1 LGPTFIFEKLKNI
14 KNVMNHNQCGQ
25 LMDSWRDEEFEM
37 RDEKWEMWSRVNTV
51 FTLLL
56 MLIYK

>member
-1 LGPTFIFEKLKNI
+1 MERSRG
-14 KNVMNHNQCGQ
+14 
-25 LMDSWRDEEFEM
+25 WRA
-37 RDEKWEMWSRVNTV
+37 EKWEIQSRVNTV